1 MLLGAMLLALAV
13 VALAGVA
20 APRKADAATTVVTRT
35 FDKTEQI
42 LFPAGANLAE
52 CGSGPEEGIAA
63 PYPSQRR
70 IAAFTRRSTIVDV
83 DLVLRGFTHSF
94 PDDVQV
100 LLSKGG
106 LDRLVMAD
114 VGGDEDVDGITLILN
129 DEAATEM
136 PNDDQ
141 LVGGSFKPTNPF
153 GENTSL
159 SAFDGLS
166 PDGTWNLRVVDAED
180 GDCGELGGG
189 WGLRIKARIPR
200 LAREEEAILPAEGR
214 GVKPP
219 APLPSHLFT
228 NFSKGFVLGN
238 SRWSRTRLPV
248 RSPCHP
254 NGGSLS

>member
-1 MLLGAMLLALAV
+1 MLLALAV

-20 APRKADAATTVVTRT
+20 APRKADAAPSVRHQDLRQDRT
-35 FDKTEQI
+35 DLI
-42 LFPAGANLAE
+42 PAGANVAD
-52 CGSGPEEGIAA
+52 CGSGPEEGVAA

-106 LDRLVMAD
+106 LDQLVMAD

-129 DEAATEM
+129 DEAATEL
-136 PNDDQ
+136 PNGDQ

-153 GENTSL
+153 GENVSL

-189 WGLRIKARIPR
+189 WGLRIKARIP
-200 LAREEEAILPAEGR
+200 
-214 GVKPP
+214 
-219 APLPSHLFT
+219 
-228 NFSKGFVLGN
+228 
-238 SRWSRTRLPV
+238 
-248 RSPCHP
+248 
-254 NGGSLS
+254 